1 MRLFVA
7 IATAG
12 MVAGQQP
19 GPLAPEVLQL
29 AKIRERMALNL
40 ARQPNYTCIETV
52 ERSHRTGTARKFQLL
67 DIIRLEVALV
77 EGKELFAWPGSKKF
91 EEGELRDMIT
101 QGTIG
106 NGNFANHA
114 RAVFQSGSA
123 QFKYGGEEGGAL
135 RYDFRVPQML
145 SGYNLRVETRE
156 AIVGYHGSFWADSR
170 SLDVRRLEVIAD
182 DIPPSLGLSAAADRM
197 DYVRVAI
204 GDGDFLLP
212 GSSEL
217 LMTSLDGAENRN
229 RVRFTGCRQ
238 FSGESVL
245 TFGDAPGSSERLPRP
260 VEEIS
265 MPADLALRL
274 TLLDDIDLRSS
285 AVGDPVRAR
294 LENDLRHK
302 NRLLFPKGSIVT
314 GRISRMERHE
324 HYTAL
329 GIELLE
335 IQSASASAKL
345 KARLEEVVAPQAL
358 GPAARGRAANPGE
371 GIVPV
376 DSSRTKL
383 SHGILMFWRT

>member
-1 MRLFVA
+1 
-7 IATAG
+7 
-12 MVAGQQP
+12 
-19 GPLAPEVLQL
+19 
-29 AKIRERMALNL
+29 
-40 ARQPNYTCIETV
+40 
-52 ERSHRTGTARKFQLL
+52 
-67 DIIRLEVALV
+67 
-77 EGKELFAWPGSKKF
+77 
-91 EEGELRDMIT
+91 
-101 QGTIG
+101 
-106 NGNFANHA
+106 
-114 RAVFQSGSA
+114 
-123 QFKYGGEEGGAL
+123 
-135 RYDFRVPQML
+135 
-145 SGYNLRVETRE
+145 
-156 AIVGYHGSFWADSR
+156 
-170 SLDVRRLEVIAD
+170 
-182 DIPPSLGLSAAADRM
+182 
-197 DYVRVAI
+197 
-204 GDGDFLLP
+204 
-212 GSSEL
+212 
-217 LMTSLDGAENRN
+217 
-229 RVRFTGCRQ
+229 
-238 FSGESVL
+238 
-245 TFGDAPGSSERLPRP
+245 
-260 VEEIS
+260 